1 MSSKGEN
8 QNKLAKLP
16 RNIFSLQAKNYGKN
30 LRLRAKA
37 EAVLKPKFK
46 MKIA

>member
-16 RNIFSLQAKNYGKN
+16 RNISLQAKNYGKN